1 MAEVIEKEKEK
12 KPLWRRITGWIMTVV
27 VVGMVGFFAA
37 FMINGQI
44 NKDKHF
50 GVNMFLGTATLVVQT
65 DSMEPLYP
73 VGSAIFVK
81 NVEPSTIQVEDDVTF
96 FYKTW
101 GLVVTHR
108 VSKIELA
115 IDPADNVEKYFF
127 TVHGINKDS
136 QQCADT
142 NGGERDCTD
151 QTQYFSQDYLIGKVT
166 GKSVAFGKVYG
177 FFTTIWGLI
186 FLLAIP
192 AGYLITTSVIDIVKA
207 AKMEDEEESK
217 PAEAVAGM
225 EGLSPED
232 IARLKEEM
240 LNEIIEQKQKELLEK
255 ERKEDET
262 HE

>member
-1 MAEVIEKEKEK
+1 MAEIVEKEKEK
-12 KPLWRRITGWIMTVV
+12 KPLWRRIVGWLMTAV
-27 VVGMVGFFAA
+27 VVGAVGFFAA

-44 NKDKHF
+44 NKDKHY

-81 NVEPSTIQVEDDVTF
+81 DVEASTIQLEDDVTF
-96 FYKTW
+96 FYETW

-108 VSKIELA
+108 VSKIDIKE
-115 IDPADNVEKYFF
+115 DGKYYF
-127 TVHGINKDS
+127 TVHGINNDS

-151 QTQYFSQDYLIGKVT
+151 QTQYFSEDYLIGKVT
-166 GKSVAFGKVYG
+166 GKSVAFGKLYS

-186 FLLAIP
+186 ILLAIP

-207 AKMEDEEESK
+207 AKMEDEQEAK

-255 ERKEDET
+255 EGKEDVKDE
-262 HE
+262 